1 MSPSAPSVPLAIDLR
16 RTKYLAE
23 LAQGTERFH
32 APRRESC
39 PWCGG
44 QRLRVRLT
52 APDVIQGK
60 PGTFTV
66 EECEECAHV
75 FQNPGLTP
83 EGMAFYHR
91 DRDGFERPPVCRRDR
106 ARVRAVLHLA
116 QAEPE
121 SWLDVG
127 TGDGDFPAAAREL
140 LPYTSF
146 DGTDPTPRVLRARAT
161 ERVEEAYA
169 GHLTTPGLLGRL
181 RSRYDVVSV
190 FHQLER
196 APSPREEL
204 KAAIAALRPGGH
216 LVLELAN
223 PHSALAALL
232 GKWWPAHAQPHQ
244 LHLLPPANV
253 HKALEDGNCT
263 ILTTD
268 EAAAHLPGDLATA
281 VTRALART
289 LPSPDT
295 PWRAAPPTVLQHT
308 ARTVL
313 TAATAPVRLTA
324 VALDHALSPLARRGG
339 FSNAYRVIARKNPQ
353 P

>member
-1 MSPSAPSVPLAIDLR
+1 MSSSAPSALPAIDLR
-16 RTKYLAE
+16 RAKYLAE

-66 EECEECAHV
+66 EECEDCAHV

-91 DRDGFERPPVCRRDR
+91 DRDGYESPPARRLDR
-106 ARVRAVLHLA
+106 ARVRAMLHIP
-116 QAEPE
+116 EPE

-127 TGDGDFPAAAREL
+127 TGDGDFPATAQQW

-161 ERVEEAYA
+161 ERVEEAYV

-181 RSRYDVVSV
+181 RGRYDVVSV

-216 LVLELAN
+216 LVLELAD
-223 PHSALAALL
+223 PQSGFAALL
-232 GKWWPAHAQPHQ
+232 GKWWPGHAQPGQ
-244 LHLLPPANV
+244 LHLLPQTNV
-253 HKALEDGNCT
+253 LEAVESQNCT

-268 EAAAHLPGDLATA
+268 TCAPHTPTDLATA
-281 VTRALART
+281 AARLFSRAVPA
-289 LPSPDT
+289 DT
-295 PWRAAPPTVLQHT
+295 PWRATPPSVPQQA
-308 ARTVL
+308 ARVAL
-313 TAATAPVRLTA
+313 TAAAAPLRLTA
-324 VALDHALSPLARRGG
+324 RAADHALAPLIRRSSY
-339 FSNAYRVIARKNPQ
+339 SNAYRVIARKNPQ